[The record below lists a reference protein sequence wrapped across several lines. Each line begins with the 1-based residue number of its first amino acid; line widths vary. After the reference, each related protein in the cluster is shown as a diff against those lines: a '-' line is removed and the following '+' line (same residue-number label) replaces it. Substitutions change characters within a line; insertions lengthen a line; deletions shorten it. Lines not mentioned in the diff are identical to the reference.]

1 MVCIY
6 MPIGRKTVIKMF
18 TKKDIQKFKEIA
30 LKDYG
35 VKLSDKQA
43 LDQATATI
51 TAFES
56 IIKDV
61 VNKKNKNLDKQ

>member
-1 MVCIY
+1 
-6 MPIGRKTVIKMF
+6 MF
-18 TKKDIQKFKEIA
+18 TKEDIQKFKDIA

-35 VKLSDKQA
+35 VSLTNEQA

-61 VNKKNKNLDKQ
+61 VDNGYEIVKNGR

>member
-1 MVCIY
+1 
-6 MPIGRKTVIKMF
+6 MF
-18 TKKDIQKFKEIA
+18 SKEDIHKFKDIA

-35 VKLSDKQA
+35 VTLTDVQA
-43 LDQATATI
+43 LEQATATI

-61 VNKKNKNLDKQ
+61 IDNGYEIVKNVR